1 MLTKRQK
8 QILDYIEK
16 FVKEKDYAPSLEEI
30 RRHFKLAKS
39 TVHQHIET
47 LRVKGYLN
55 KIENQPRSIEL
66 NQKKKIS
73 DLVEIP
79 LLGTIAAG
87 EPIEVFE
94 NKETIEVPKSQ
105 LSKSGEHFALRVSG
119 DSMIN
124 EGIFDGS
131 TVIIRKQPDA
141 ENGETVVALINGNEV
156 TLKKIYKEKDGF
168 RLQPANPALKPIF
181 VKELE
186 IQGKVVSV
194 IRSFEE
200 LKKEVSIEKKKII
213 HQHQVIDL
221 PKDVE
226 PLVIF
231 GDVIEKLKMLPDK
244 SINCVVTSPPY
255 WGQRDYGMKGQI
267 GNEETSE
274 EYIKKMLNVAKELK
288 RILTDD
294 GAYFLNIGD
303 KYIDKNL
310 KMIPFE
316 LAIEMQKLGWAI
328 RNVIIWKKTNAMP
341 SSIKDRF
348 SNIYEPIFLFVK
360 NPDNYLTP
368 EYYFDLDS
376 IRIPHKNNNDEKEKS
391 SRQKTLLLGGY
402 NQELELPLTL
412 SIEEYEKWK
421 NKISNNKNG
430 YNGKFKNTNKINLGA
445 SPGARMS
452 VYGEFYSRQR
462 KHKINSG
469 LELEI
474 IHFIK
479 NYRKNKGISSKKID
493 KIFGYKDTA
502 GHWFRTD
509 KGGRCLPKPD
519 DWSKLKDI
527 LGIKDDRY
535 DKIMIKEH
543 YVLQTVKP
551 HELGKNPGDV
561 WDFATG
567 KLQDSHFAI
576 FPEELPKRAIL
587 SCCPENGIVL
597 DPFAG
602 SGTSLKV
609 AKELNRKSIGI
620 ELQKDYLNIIR
631 KRCGKIK
638 IL

>member
-1 MLTKRQK
+1 MLTPKQK
-8 QILDYIEK
+8 QILEYIK
-16 FVKEKDYAPSLEEI
+16 NYIKEKDYSPSLKETGK
-30 RRHFKLAKS
+30 HFKLVKS

-47 LRVKGYLN
+47 LRVKGYLK
-55 KIENQPRSIEL
+55 KIENKPRSIEV
-66 NQKKKIS
+66 NKKQKIS
-73 DLVEIP
+73 ELVSIP

-87 EPIEVFE
+87 QPIEAIE
-94 NKETIEVPKSQ
+94 NPEMIKVSKDQ
-105 LSKSGEHFALRVSG
+105 LSKSGEHFALQVQG

-124 EGIFDGS
+124 EGIFNRD
-131 TVIIRKQPDA
+131 TVVIRKQPDA
-141 ENGETVVALINGNEV
+141 ENGETVIALLNGNEV
-156 TLKKIYKEKDGF
+156 TLKKIFKEKNGF
-168 RLQPANPALKPIF
+168 RLQPANPNIKPIYT
-181 VKELE
+181 KELTV
-186 IQGKVVSV
+186 QGKVISV
-194 IRSFEE
+194 IRNFEE
-200 LKKEVSIEKKKII
+200 LKEKVVPQKKLIN
-213 HQHQVIDL
+213 QYQFIDL
-221 PKDVE
+221 PKDTE
-226 PLVIF
+226 PLVII
-231 GDVIEKLKMLPDK
+231 GDVIEKLKILPDK

-255 WGQRDYGMKGQI
+255 WGQRDYGIEGQI
-267 GNEETSE
+267 GNEKNPE
-274 EYIKKMLNVAKELK
+274 EYIKKMLDIANELK
-288 RILTDD
+288 RVLVDD

-310 KMIPFE
+310 QMIPFR
-316 LAIEMQKLGWAI
+316 LAVEMQKIGWAI
-328 RNVIIWKKTNAMP
+328 RNTLIWRKTNAMP

-360 NPDNYLTP
+360 KPDNYLTP

-376 IRIPHKNNNDEKEKS
+376 IRIPHKNNNEKEKS
-391 SRQKTLLLGGY
+391 PRQRTLLETC

-421 NKISNNKNG
+421 DKINNKNG

-462 KHKINSG
+462 KHKIDSN

-479 NYRKNKGISSKKID
+479 KYRKYKGISSKKID

-509 KGGRCLPKPD
+509 RGGRCLPKPE
-519 DWSKLKDI
+519 DWPKLKNVLD
-527 LGIKDDRY
+527 IKDDRY
-535 DKIMIKEH
+535 DKIMTKEY

-567 KLQDSHFAI
+567 KSQDSHFAI

-587 SCCPENGIVL
+587 SCCPQNGFVL

-609 AKELNRKSIGI
+609 AKELDRKSIGI

-638 IL
+638 VL